1 MKTIIIRVLFKPLQQ
16 RNIYLCIMPQ
26 YDDKELIELCRNSQ
40 TKERGFRILL
50 SQYKERTYWHIRRIL
65 LDHEDANDIVQDTFV
80 KVWKNLDSFRGESSL
95 FSWIY
100 RIATNESLNF
110 LRRMK
115 NKSTVQIDKVEYLLV
130 NKLDDNSLMSGDE
143 IERKL
148 QHSLLKLPEKQR
160 LVFNMRYFEDLKYQE
175 ISDILGTSIGGLK
188 ASYHHAIKKIEENL
202 KTD

>member
-1 MKTIIIRVLFKPLQQ
+1 
-16 RNIYLCIMPQ
+16 MPQ
-26 YDDKELIELCRNSQ
+26 YDDKELLKLCRDPQ

-80 KVWKNLDSFRGESSL
+80 KVWKNLDSFRGDSSL

-110 LRRMK
+110 LRKMK

-148 QHSLLKLPEKQR
+148 QRSLLKLPEKQR

-175 ISDILGTSIGGLK
+175 ISDILGTSVGGLK

>member
-1 MKTIIIRVLFKPLQQ
+1 MSNYTDQDIIA
-16 RNIYLCIMPQ
+16 
-26 YDDKELIELCRNSQ
+26 LCRNPE
-40 TKERGFRILL
+40 TKERGFRILM
-50 SQYKERTYWHIRRIL
+50 SQYKERTYWHIRHIL
-65 LDHEDANDIVQDTFV
+65 LDHDDANDITQDTFV
-80 KVWKNLDSFRGESSL
+80 KVWKNLEKFRGDSSL

-110 LRRMK
+110 LRKMK
-115 NKSTVQIDKVEYLLV
+115 NKSTSPIDKVEFLLV
-130 NKLDDNSLMSGDE
+130 NKLDDNSLMTGDE

-148 QHSLLKLPEKQR
+148 QRSLLELPEKQR

-202 KTD
+202 KMD